1 MSKTISSATNEA
13 EYSRSGGG
21 RFYYTVKNGKCII
34 TNYLEAELI
43 IPSEIK
49 GVPVTE
55 IGDSAFAGCKGLV
68 GVTIPDSVK
77 VIGNGAFQYCT
88 SLTDIKIPNS
98 VEEIGEQTFWNC
110 AELIGITIPDSVKVI
125 GYGAFLGCE
134 KLRSVSVPKS
144 VEIVEGAFEGCPNI
158 RLRRR

>member
-21 RFYYTVKNGKCII
+21 EFYYTVKDGKCII
-34 TNYLEAELI
+34 TNYMEAELI

-55 IGDSAFAGCKGLV
+55 IGDSAFAGCKGLI

-77 VIGNGAFQYCT
+77 VIGYGAFAGCER
-88 SLTDIKIPNS
+88 LIDINIPNS

-110 AELIGITIPDSVKVI
+110 VELIGVTIPDSVKGI
-125 GYGAFLGCE
+125 GSGAFLGSE
-134 KLRSVSVPKS
+134 KLRSVFVPKS

>member
-1 MSKTISSATNEA
+1 MSKKIFSATNEF

-21 RFYYTVKNGKCII
+21 EFYYTIRDGKCII
-34 TNYLEAELI
+34 DRYMEAELI

-55 IGDSAFAGCKGLV
+55 IGDSAFAGCKGLIDV
-68 GVTIPDSVK
+68 
-77 VIGNGAFQYCT
+77 
-88 SLTDIKIPNS
+88 
-98 VEEIGEQTFWNC
+98 
-110 AELIGITIPDSVKVI
+110 TIPDSVKVI
-125 GYGAFLGCE
+125 GYGAFWACE